1 MSLEIL
7 TEIFPHKEMSHSLR
21 NRAMCRVEVLKLPC
35 MVKKLYL
42 VSDQKYG
49 TFYQQNKK
57 KKLMNGTQRV
67 VHIAYVK
74 RTYKT
79 LDFCK

>member
-1 MSLEIL
+1 M
-7 TEIFPHKEMSHSLR
+7 
-21 NRAMCRVEVLKLPC
+21 AQ
-35 MVKKLYL
+35 KLYL

-57 KKLMNGTQRV
+57 RKLMNGTQRV

>member
-1 MSLEIL
+1 M
-7 TEIFPHKEMSHSLR
+7 
-21 NRAMCRVEVLKLPC
+21 AQ
-35 MVKKLYL
+35 KLYL

-57 KKLMNGTQRV
+57 RKLMNGTQGV
-67 VHIAYVK
+67 VHIVYVK
-74 RTYKT
+74 RTYNT